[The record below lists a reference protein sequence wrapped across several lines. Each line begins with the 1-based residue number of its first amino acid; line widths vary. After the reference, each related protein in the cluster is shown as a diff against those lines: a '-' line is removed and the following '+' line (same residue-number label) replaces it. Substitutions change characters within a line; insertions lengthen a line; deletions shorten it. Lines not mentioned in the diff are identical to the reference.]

1 MSNNKKLIEIF
12 VSTLG
17 IKESLII
24 DSLEYNTIAQ
34 WDSVAHMTLIAGLE
48 KEFGI
53 MFNTGDIINMSSVA
67 KVKQILAKHGVDFL
81 D

>member
-12 VSTLG
+12 VSKLG
-17 IKESLII
+17 VKESLII
-24 DSLEYNTIAQ
+24 DYLEYNTIAQ

-48 KEFGI
+48 EEFGI
-53 MFNTGDIINMSSVA
+53 MFNTDDIINMSSVA